1 MVFCFIDLLRMKKN
15 ARLKSIIFRASD
27 PLGRS
32 AEGRFHAGETRDG
45 SMTRMN
51 EKALKARVRPD
62 QKKRVE
68 TLEMDGSCVGFGGTY
83 EIPFI
88 IL

>member
-1 MVFCFIDLLRMKKN
+1 MKKN
-15 ARLKSIIFRASD
+15 ARLKSKISRASD

-32 AEGRFHAGETRDG
+32 EEGRFHAGETRDG

-51 EKALKARVRPD
+51 EKALKVRARPD

-68 TLEMDGSCVGFGGTY
+68 PLEMD
-83 EIPFI
+83 
-88 IL
+88 